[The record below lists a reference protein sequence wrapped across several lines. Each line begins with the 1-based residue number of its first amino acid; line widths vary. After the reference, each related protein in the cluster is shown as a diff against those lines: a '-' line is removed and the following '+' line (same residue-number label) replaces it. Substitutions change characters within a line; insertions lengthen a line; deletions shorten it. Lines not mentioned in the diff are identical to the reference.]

1 MASGWVG
8 AVAQRDRA
16 EASAL
21 YLFSYYLGGSVAG
34 AFGGVLYGVGG
45 WSATVCFV
53 VVLLMAGAAL
63 VALLVRDNGFR
74 IGRRVVAGVASVK

>member
-1 MASGWVG
+1 M
-8 AVAQRDRA
+8 
-16 EASAL
+16 

-34 AFGGVLYGVGG
+34 VFGGILYDVGG

-53 VVLLMAGAAL
+53 VVLLMTGAAL

-74 IGRRVVAGVASVK
+74 TGRRVVAGVATAK